1 MDVTCERCGTEYEF
15 DETLLSGRG
24 TSVKCTNC
32 GHVFKVYPK
41 AQADADRTTSIWRL
55 KLKDGSIDTIDS
67 LRELQRR
74 IASGELTPENQ
85 IARGEEEWK
94 ALGSIPELE
103 TFFQAAGVQIP
114 AAGIASPIPPS
125 PVPPAPT
132 SKDSSLPPGRRPR
145 QPTLLGVTPIQK
157 VPAVKESGRESA
169 SEAVSAPE
177 AGAVSGAVSEPVSEP
192 VSAPGAASGAV
203 SEPEPAAV
211 SVAEGEYESPYT
223 RDTSPGA
230 VASSTPLPS
239 EIEDAEFE
247 EGPPAS
253 GRSSG
258 RTSTPPPAYFDDDED
273 IPDLPGR
280 GWSPLRW
287 LLLIVIVG
295 GLGLVATQWE
305 RVALLLGVGGD
316 PALIAAAAAEGDAGL
331 AEGHPQAYA
340 NAIEAYGRAI
350 EAGGDRDPEIL
361 ARLSNAYALAAQA
374 QLDAGVTGESIA
386 ALSAAALT
394 TAQNA
399 VEIGPGDLGAKLAEA
414 DALRLTS
421 EPPEAR
427 KALEEARSM
436 SFSRTAELFR
446 IDARLS
452 AAEADGDLE
461 KGLRSAK
468 QAAELAPHEARYLL
482 LLARAERVAG
492 DEESAL
498 SALETILGDHP
509 DHPVATKLRDE
520 LQAEV
525 IAADAG
531 VDAGTE
537 AEAVPGAVPAA
548 EAEAVTGAV
557 PAAEAGAVPA
567 AVPAAEAG
575 AVPAAVPAAEAE
587 AETGGKAEGGSKGAP
602 ARKRSAPKKP
612 AYDEYDRLAEAA
624 GDDAFVDGRPPV
636 RDYGWY
642 MRQGRA
648 ELAGGNYSRARA
660 YFDSALE
667 ARPGSADA
675 MDGLGHVSTR
685 IEDFASALRY
695 FRVAAQRGHP
705 DGYFNLGKTYE
716 RLGRNEEAVSAYYTY
731 VKRRPSGTHAAVA
744 KAAIKALEPRAK
756 LPPEPEPDPQPEPSP
771 SVEPEPPP
779 AEEPP
784 QDSEPA
790 AP

>member
-1 MDVTCERCGTEYEF
+1 
-15 DETLLSGRG
+15 
-24 TSVKCTNC
+24 
-32 GHVFKVYPK
+32 
-41 AQADADRTTSIWRL
+41 
-55 KLKDGSIDTIDS
+55 
-67 LRELQRR
+67 
-74 IASGELTPENQ
+74 
-85 IARGEEEWK
+85 
-94 ALGSIPELE
+94 
-103 TFFQAAGVQIP
+103 
-114 AAGIASPIPPS
+114 
-125 PVPPAPT
+125 
-132 SKDSSLPPGRRPR
+132 
-145 QPTLLGVTPIQK
+145 
-157 VPAVKESGRESA
+157 
-169 SEAVSAPE
+169 
-177 AGAVSGAVSEPVSEP
+177 
-192 VSAPGAASGAV
+192 
-203 SEPEPAAV
+203 
-211 SVAEGEYESPYT
+211 
-223 RDTSPGA
+223 
-230 VASSTPLPS
+230 
-239 EIEDAEFE
+239 
-247 EGPPAS
+247 
-253 GRSSG
+253 
-258 RTSTPPPAYFDDDED
+258 
-273 IPDLPGR
+273 
-280 GWSPLRW
+280 
-287 LLLIVIVG
+287 LIVIVG
-295 GLGLVATQWE
+295 GLALVATQWE
-305 RVALLLGVGGD
+305 RVARLLGVGGD
-316 PALIAAAAAEGDAGL
+316 PALIAAAAGEGDAGL

-350 EAGGDRDPEIL
+350 EAGGARDPEIL

-374 QLDAGVTGESIA
+374 QLDDGATGGSIDT
-386 ALSAAALT
+386 LSAAALA
-394 TAQNA
+394 TARNA
-399 VEIGPGDLGAKLAEA
+399 VEVGPNDLGAKLAEA

-452 AAEADGDLE
+452 AAEANGDLE

-482 LLARAERVAG
+482 LLARAERAAG
-492 DEESAL
+492 DEEGAL

-525 IAADAG
+525 IAEDAG
-531 VDAGTE
+531 VDAG
-537 AEAVPGAVPAA
+537 AEAVPEAATAAVPGTAA
-548 EAEAVTGAV
+548 VPEAEAGT
-557 PAAEAGAVPA
+557 EAA
-567 AVPAAEAG
+567 AVPATGAEA
-575 AVPAAVPAAEAE
+575 APAPE
-587 AETGGKAEGGSKGAP
+587 AEGGSKRAP
-602 ARKRSAPKKP
+602 ARKRSVSKKP

-636 RDYGWY
+636 RDYEWY

-667 ARPGSADA
+667 ARPGSAEA

-685 IEDFASALRY
+685 IEDFDSALRY

-731 VKRRPSGTHAAVA
+731 VKRRPDGTHAASA
-744 KAAIKALEPRAK
+744 KAAIKTLEPRAK
-756 LPPEPEPDPQPEPSP
+756 LPPEPEPEPEPDPQPEPSP
-771 SVEPEPPP
+771 SVEPEPSP